1 MKEIA
6 RMVVKRGR
14 SKDGRK
20 GVEEM
25 ELFFLRCK
33 EKKKKKKEKHRKK
46 RDVSFYNL

>member
-20 GVEEM
+20 GLEEM

-33 EKKKKKKEKHRKK
+33 EEKKKKKNTERN
-46 RDVSFYNL
+46 VM

>member
-6 RMVVKRGR
+6 RMVVERGR

-20 GVEEM
+20 GLEGM

-33 EKKKKKKEKHRKK
+33 EKTKKKKRKTQKET
-46 RDVSFYNL
+46 